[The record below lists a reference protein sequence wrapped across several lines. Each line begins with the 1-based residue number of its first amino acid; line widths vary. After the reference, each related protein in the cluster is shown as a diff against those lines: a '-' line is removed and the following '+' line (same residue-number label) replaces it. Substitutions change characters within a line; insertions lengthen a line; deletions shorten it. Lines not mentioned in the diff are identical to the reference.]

1 MDSIIRDNL
10 ALVKEKIARAEMAAG
25 LASGAVRLV
34 GVTKNRTVP
43 EIEEAISEGLS
54 DIGENRFQEAA
65 QKLPQIGQPV
75 TRHFVGHLQRN
86 KARQVLELFDLI
98 QSVDSERLALEVDKR
113 AGLQGTRAR
122 ILMQVNTSGEE
133 SKFGVEPDRS
143 EQLYELIS
151 GCKNLELLGLMTI
164 GLFSSDTTAMV
175 ACFSRLRKLFEKFS
189 SPVSSNC
196 RMEILSMG
204 MSADYEIAVAEGAN
218 MVRVGTAIF
227 GPRPY

>member
-75 TRHFVGHLQRN
+75 TRHFVGHLQEQGQTGAGAVRPDPVCRFR
-86 KARQVLELFDLI
+86 KVGAR
-98 QSVDSERLALEVDKR
+98 
-113 AGLQGTRAR
+113 
-122 ILMQVNTSGEE
+122 
-133 SKFGVEPDRS
+133 
-143 EQLYELIS
+143 
-151 GCKNLELLGLMTI
+151 
-164 GLFSSDTTAMV
+164 
-175 ACFSRLRKLFEKFS
+175 SR
-189 SPVSSNC
+189 
-196 RMEILSMG
+196 
-204 MSADYEIAVAEGAN
+204 
-218 MVRVGTAIF
+218 
-227 GPRPY
+227 